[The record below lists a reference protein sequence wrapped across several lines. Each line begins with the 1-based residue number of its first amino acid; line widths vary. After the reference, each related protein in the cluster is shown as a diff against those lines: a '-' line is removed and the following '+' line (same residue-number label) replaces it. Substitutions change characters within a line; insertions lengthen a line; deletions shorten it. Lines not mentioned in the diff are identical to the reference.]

1 MEEIYKNAKPFVPP
15 ISEGIVVKVYDGDTI
30 TIVSQLPYPSSPYY
44 RFSVRLNGIDSAE
57 IKGKTSVEKDLAK
70 KARDALN
77 DKILNRSIYLRNI
90 ETEKY
95 GRILADVYL
104 DGEWI
109 NEWMLKNEYAV
120 AYDGG
125 TKERPVEWG

>member
-57 IKGKTSVEKDLAK
+57 IKGKTAVEKDLAK

-90 ETEKY
+90 ATEKY

-109 NEWMLKNEYAV
+109 NEWMLKNGYAV

-125 TKERPVEWG
+125 TKERPAEWG